1 MIQGAVIR
9 VIGVVLGLFVIFSVV
24 SPVAG
29 GLDELYLHSVASCNF
44 GTEEN
49 PERALIIGTDSSWTS
64 ATPVDADD
72 VEWGTPANVLT
83 LQQDGTSG
91 DCELDKATAAGR
103 HYVSANGAIEFSTTG
118 IVAANTALTTTNVSG
133 LDSAPIW
140 AEPAG
145 LFDEQPQLVEL
156 LATIAALAL
165 PLGALGA
172 VVFFGNTISVATGT
186 SGVSS
191 QIIAVIT
198 IVVVILVIVEVFG
211 QFIVYLDQA
220 FEVIDADRFA
230 VYDNGLGTLAE
241 TITSFWGIL
250 AFASVLPIGF
260 SLFRQYQSGGGIA
273 GFGGG
278 GSGRGV

>member
-24 SPVAG
+24 SPIAG
-29 GLDELYLHSVASCNF
+29 GLNELYLHSIASCNF

-49 PERALIIGTDSSWTS
+49 PERALRLTSGGALPATD
-64 ATPVDADD
+64 VDADEVD
-72 VEWGTPANVLT
+72 WHSSSRVRTLSQSGT
-83 LQQDGTSG
+83 G
-91 DCELDKATAAGR
+91 C
-103 HYVSANGAIEFSTTG
+103 
-118 IVAANTALTTTNVSG
+118 TTNRDLFDGIAYISPNGSVLFTMTDYLDFG
-133 LDSAPIW
+133 DPITATNTTLDSDPIW

-211 QFIVYLDQA
+211 QFIVYLDDA
-220 FEVIDADRFA
+220 FDVIDADRFV

-278 GSGRGV
+278 NGRGV

>member
-29 GLDELYLHSVASCNF
+29 GLDELYLHSIASCNF
-44 GTEEN
+44 STADN
-49 PERALIIGTDSSWTS
+49 PERVLRMGTNSTWTS
-64 ATPVDADD
+64 ASDIDADD
-72 VEWGTPANVLT
+72 VDWNTASNVIELQLGTT
-83 LQQDGTSG
+83 TSCVA
-91 DCELDKATAAGR
+91 DSSFTASAY
-103 HYVSANGAIEFSTTG
+103 YVSANGSEEFQYPATAATAIPATVQPT
-118 IVAANTALTTTNVSG
+118 
-133 LDSAPIW
+133 PYW
-140 AEPAG
+140 AQPAG

-211 QFIVYLDQA
+211 QFIVYLDRA
-220 FEVIDADRFA
+220 FDVIDKDRFA

-278 GSGRGV
+278 NGGRGV

>member
-29 GLDELYLHSVASCNF
+29 GLDELYLHSIASCNF
-44 GTEEN
+44 GTEDN
-49 PERALIIGTDSSWTS
+49 PERVLRMGTNSAWTS
-64 ATPVDADD
+64 TSDIDADD
-72 VEWGTPANVLT
+72 VDWDTSANVLE
-83 LQQDGTSG
+83 LRPGTSTAG
-91 DCELDKATAAGR
+91 VTACKADKNFIQNR
-103 HYVSANGAIEFSTTG
+103 YYVSANGSEEFTYTV
-118 IVAANTALTTTNVSG
+118 VADPKLPVAL
-133 LDSAPIW
+133 DPDPYW

-211 QFIVYLDQA
+211 QFIVYLDRA
-220 FEVIDADRFA
+220 FEVIDKDRFA

-278 GSGRGV
+278 NGRGV

>member
-44 GTEEN
+44 GDEDN
-49 PERALIIGTDSSWTS
+49 PERALRFGTDRSWTS
-64 ATPVDADD
+64 ASDIDPDD
-72 VEWGTPANVLT
+72 VDWNTVGNVVQIIQSAST
-83 LQQDGTSG
+83 TSLCIG
-91 DCELDKATAAGR
+91 STGFINGGY
-103 HYVSANGAIEFSTTG
+103 YVSANGAVEFRSNG
-118 IVAANTALTTTNVSG
+118 GSG
-133 LDSAPIW
+133 LPTLSPTPTW

-220 FEVIDADRFA
+220 FDVIDADRFV

>member
-29 GLDELYLHSVASCNF
+29 GLDELYLHSIASCNF
-44 GTEEN
+44 STADN
-49 PERALIIGTDSSWTS
+49 PERVLRMGTNSAWTS
-64 ATPVDADD
+64 TSDIEADD
-72 VEWGTPANVLT
+72 VDWNTSANVIEFRP
-83 LQQDGTSG
+83 GTGNTCIS
-91 DCELDKATAAGR
+91 DKNFTGGR
-103 HYVSANGAIEFSTTG
+103 YYVSANGSEEFTYPATSTTP
-118 IVAANTALTTTNVSG
+118 TALP
-133 LDSAPIW
+133 SALSPTPYW
-140 AEPAG
+140 DQPAG

-211 QFIVYLDQA
+211 QFIVYLDRA
-220 FEVIDADRFA
+220 FDVIDKDRFA

-278 GSGRGV
+278 NGRGV

>member
-9 VIGVVLGLFVIFSVV
+9 VIGIVLGLFVIFSVV

-29 GLDELYLHSVASCNF
+29 GLDELYLHSIASCNF
-44 GTEEN
+44 GTPEN
-49 PERALIIGTDSSWTS
+49 PERVLRLGTDASFTTFG
-64 ATPVDADD
+64 AVDPDEVD
-72 VEWGTPANVLT
+72 WNTPANVVT
-83 LQQDGTSG
+83 LYEYDNGCSPSVIIVN
-91 DCELDKATAAGR
+91 GR
-103 HYVSANGAIEFSTTG
+103 YYVSPNGSVAFQTASGAQIHPGKRITSSTT
-118 IVAANTALTTTNVSG
+118 
-133 LDSAPIW
+133 LDSDPIW
-140 AEPAG
+140 ADPAG
-145 LFDEQPQLVEL
+145 LFNEQPQLVEL
-156 LATIAALAL
+156 LATITALAL

-211 QFIVYLDQA
+211 QFIVYLDDA
-220 FEVIDADRFA
+220 FDVIDKDRFA

-278 GSGRGV
+278 RGV

>member
-29 GLDELYLHSVASCNF
+29 GLDELYLHSIASCNF
-44 GTEEN
+44 SSADN
-49 PERALIIGTDSSWTS
+49 PERVLRMGTNSNWNS
-64 ATPVDADD
+64 ASDIDADD
-72 VEWGTPANVLT
+72 VDWNTASNVIEL
-83 LQQDGTSG
+83 TSG
-91 DCELDKATAAGR
+91 AASGTVDRCIGDSSFTADAY
-103 HYVSANGAIEFSTTG
+103 YVSANGSEEFQYPSTADTAIPAT
-118 IVAANTALTTTNVSG
+118 VSP
-133 LDSAPIW
+133 DPYW
-140 AEPAG
+140 AQPAG

-211 QFIVYLDQA
+211 QFIVYLDRA
-220 FEVIDADRFA
+220 FDVIDKDRFA

-278 GSGRGV
+278 NGGRGV